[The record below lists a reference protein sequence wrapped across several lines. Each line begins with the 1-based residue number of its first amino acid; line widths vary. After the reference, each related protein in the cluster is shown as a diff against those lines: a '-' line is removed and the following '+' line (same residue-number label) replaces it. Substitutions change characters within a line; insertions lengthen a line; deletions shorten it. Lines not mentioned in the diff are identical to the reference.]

1 MTDGQKN
8 DVDDDLNNNKNKSFW
23 KYLIN
28 PLSASV
34 API

>member
-8 DVDDDLNNNKNKSFW
+8 DVDDDLNNSKNKSFW

-34 API
+34 ALI